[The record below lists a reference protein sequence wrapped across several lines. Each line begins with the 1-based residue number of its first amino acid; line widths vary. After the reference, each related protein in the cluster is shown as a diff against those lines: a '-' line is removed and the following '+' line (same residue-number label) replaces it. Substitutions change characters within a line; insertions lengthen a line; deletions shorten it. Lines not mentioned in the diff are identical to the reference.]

1 MLGRVRSP
9 RLEDLEPHEQLA
21 LVALI
26 RLMIRL
32 DGTFS
37 QDEVMML
44 NGLARELGPPL
55 FWRLMSEVQ
64 ATVHTSGEITDLA
77 RSVTRPEIQEW
88 TYRILSRLAHVDG
101 LEGKEAELLEW
112 LKRTWQLG

>member
-1 MLGRVRSP
+1 MLRRVPTS
-9 RLEDLEPHEQLA
+9 RLTDLELHEQQA

-37 QDEVMML
+37 QDEVLML
-44 NGLARELGPPL
+44 NGLARELGAPA
-55 FWRLMSEVQ
+55 FWRTMSEVQ
-64 ATVHTSGEITDLA
+64 ATVHTSEEITDLA